1 MTSKKILFFWFFNLP
16 LILFA
21 RFDNSGNDIRCSEIE
36 QLLEAA
42 TVTESKL
49 SDDYTKVLCNE
60 FIELDCNDKVLAYNL
75 LGHIMYNNSMLS
87 EAKALLIKAEE
98 VYREENSKLKHYS
111 INQNYLAQ
119 VEIIEKDYESA
130 LVHLNK
136 SKRIAIA
143 INNNQLL
150 SFALLNLGLL
160 NLETGKL
167 ENAELFLRKTLD
179 IKTNI
184 KEHKGYA
191 YLNLARVFLQQD
203 KVYEAF
209 EMSKASKEVW
219 QSLGH
224 KKGLYFTSF
233 LQSEILW
240 STGEYDTA
248 LEVLIAG
255 RKIGQAG
262 GIGLCMGENYKAEAF
277 IHKMKGN
284 VVDEIEALKKAL
296 VYYDELE
303 FEALAAAT
311 LRICKISDIANYDE
325 VVGAL
330 LGVIENLK
338 KNSQENTK
346 RQLTK
351 EVRLE
356 KEIENIE
363 AKTRKQFAV
372 MGGLFVFLLL
382 IAIFLIRIFTQN
394 KKIKL
399 LNDELHNSKQ
409 KIEAQMDLLEVRN
422 EELKNFAY
430 VASHDLKSPL
440 KTISS
445 FTNLIEMKLNGQADK
460 VRPYLH
466 YVKSTTDNMSQMISD
481 LLSHATTENKLNLVP
496 ISFGKIIKTALNNLN
511 AEIEKTKAKISVNN
525 TEEDTIICDEI
536 QMIGVIQNMVSNAIN
551 YAKPNSVPVIE
562 ITTKNDDNTFT
573 LIIKDDGI
581 GIDPKY
587 HSKVF
592 VMFNR
597 LKEKKE
603 VAGTGIGLATC
614 LKVIQLHNGNVE
626 LNSAPEKGAEFV
638 IQLPIMV
645 DEVVRQQKQLV

>member
-1 MTSKKILFFWFFNLP
+1 MTSKKILFFWFFSLP

-167 ENAELFLRKTLD
+167 EKAEKFLRKTLS

-191 YLNLARVFLQQD
+191 YLNLARIFLQQD
-203 KVYEAF
+203 KVFEAF

-284 VVDEIEALKKAL
+284 VNDEIEALKKAL

-311 LRICKISDIANYDE
+311 LRMCKISDIANYDE

-536 QMIGVIQNMVSNAIN
+536 QMIGVVQNMVSNAIN

-645 DEVVRQQKQLV
+645 DEIALN